1 MSRGR
6 IKPGMVPSLIGVIVG
21 VLFVILG
28 LTVFIPLTNAA
39 GFPASIFAIIWTVI
53 AAASTLYYGINLF
66 RRGGVSSY
74 DIDVETTPAEAT
86 GEPDFDEK
94 LRKLAQLKQDG
105 LLSSEEYLAKRA
117 ELMRQRW

>member
-6 IKPGMVPSLIGVIVG
+6 IKPGMVSSLIGMVVG

-53 AAASTLYYGINLF
+53 AAAGTLYYGINLF

-74 DIDVETTPAEAT
+74 DIEVETTPAEAT
-86 GEPDFDEK
+86 DEPDFDEK
-94 LRKLAQLKQDG
+94 LRKLAELKQDG

>member
-6 IKPGMVPSLIGVIVG
+6 IKPGIAPSLIGVIVG
-21 VLFVILG
+21 VLFIIQG
-28 LTVFIPLTNAA
+28 FTVFIPLTNAT
-39 GFPASIFAIIWTVI
+39 GFPASIFAITVQVI
-53 AAASTLYYGINLF
+53 AAASTLYYGFNPF
-66 RRGGVSSY
+66 RRGGVSSH

-86 GEPDFDEK
+86 AEPDFDEK

-105 LLSSEEYLAKRA
+105 LLSSEEYLAKRT

>member
-1 MSRGR
+1 
-6 IKPGMVPSLIGVIVG
+6 MVVG

-53 AAASTLYYGINLF
+53 AAAGTLYYGINLF

-86 GEPDFDEK
+86 DEPDFDEK
-94 LRKLAQLKQDG
+94 LRKLAELKQDG

>member
-6 IKPGMVPSLIGVIVG
+6 IKPGIVPSLIGIMVG

-28 LTVFIPLTNAA
+28 LAVFIPVTNAA

-53 AAASTLYYGINLF
+53 AATSTLYYGINLF

-74 DIDVETTPAEAT
+74 DIDIETTPADASA
-86 GEPDFDEK
+86 EPDFDQR
-94 LRKLAQLKQDG
+94 LRKLAELKQDG
-105 LLSSEEYLAKRA
+105 LMSTEEFLAKRA

>member
-6 IKPGMVPSLIGVIVG
+6 IKPGIAPSLIGMIVG

-28 LTVFIPLTNAA
+28 LTMFIPLASAA

-66 RRGGVSSY
+66 HRGGVSSY
-74 DIDVETTPAEAT
+74 DIDVEATPAGAPA
-86 GEPDFDEK
+86 EPDFDEK

>member
-6 IKPGMVPSLIGVIVG
+6 IKPGIGPSLIGMVVG

-28 LTVFIPLTNAA
+28 LTVFIPVTNTA

-53 AAASTLYYGINLF
+53 AAASTLYYGFNLF

-74 DIDVETTPAEAT
+74 DIDIETTPADAT
-86 GEPDFDEK
+86 AEPDFDQK
-94 LRKLAQLKQDG
+94 LRKLAQLKEDG
-105 LLSSEEYLAKRA
+105 LLSDEEFLAKRA

>member
-1 MSRGR
+1 
-6 IKPGMVPSLIGVIVG
+6 MVPSLIGMIVG

-28 LTVFIPLTNAA
+28 LTVFIPMANAA

-74 DIDVETTPAEAT
+74 HIDVETKPAGAT
-86 GEPDFDEK
+86 AEPDFDQK

-105 LLSSEEYLAKRA
+105 LLSSE
-117 ELMRQRW
+117 

>member
-6 IKPGMVPSLIGVIVG
+6 IKPGIGPSLIGMIVS

-28 LTVFIPLTNAA
+28 LTVFIPVTNAA
-39 GFPASIFAIIWTVI
+39 GFPASVFAIMWTVI

-86 GEPDFDEK
+86 DEPDFDQK

-105 LLSSEEYLAKRA
+105 LLSNEEYLAKRA
-117 ELMRQRW
+117 ELMRQHW

>member
-1 MSRGR
+1 M
-6 IKPGMVPSLIGVIVG
+6 
-21 VLFVILG
+21 
-28 LTVFIPLTNAA
+28 
-39 GFPASIFAIIWTVI
+39 I
-53 AAASTLYYGINLF
+53 AATSTLYYGINLF

-86 GEPDFDEK
+86 DKPDLGEK